1 MVLYTYPADFTFVCA
16 SELVAF
22 SKLQKATTTESNP
35 QPGLRVKKLL
45 CWFLGEGRLR
55 LRLKVSR
62 CGGRRSLCDIIRNR
76 MLHPASKMGLSFVWG
91 LQPFNA
97 VRPWIE

>member
-35 QPGLRVKKLL
+35 HPGLRVKKLL
-45 CWFLGEGRLR
+45 SAGFRAR
-55 LRLKVSR
+55 AV
-62 CGGRRSLCDIIRNR
+62 CGCGSIFQGVVV
-76 MLHPASKMGLSFVWG
+76 AGVF
-91 LQPFNA
+91 A
-97 VRPWIE
+97 T